1 MANERFDCIISN
13 VRNGISVADIGCD
26 HAYVS
31 CKLVKLGISNRVYAS
46 DVRKGPLEC
55 AEANIA
61 KCGYK
66 NFIET
71 HLRDGLDGIEEFSPD
86 DIIIAGMGGELIS
99 RIIDKSVYV
108 RNKNVH
114 LILQPMTCSYELRV
128 YLSQNGFEILD
139 ESLCRDSGKIY
150 EIILCAYTGI
160 PYTLS
165 ELSLHIGIKT
175 RKEPLFKD
183 FLLSKINKFTHIL
196 NGKRSSSADTSK
208 EEELINEL
216 KGLTEHQL

>member
-71 HLRDGLDGIEEFSPD
+71 HLRDGLDGGSSTLAVIFPRD
-86 DIIIAGMGGELIS
+86 AGKQCKQE
-99 RIIDKSVYV
+99 
-108 RNKNVH
+108 
-114 LILQPMTCSYELRV
+114 
-128 YLSQNGFEILD
+128 
-139 ESLCRDSGKIY
+139 
-150 EIILCAYTGI
+150 
-160 PYTLS
+160 
-165 ELSLHIGIKT
+165 
-175 RKEPLFKD
+175 RK
-183 FLLSKINKFTHIL
+183 
-196 NGKRSSSADTSK
+196 
-208 EEELINEL
+208 
-216 KGLTEHQL
+216 